1 MLKFYIFYSQFI
13 IKNMQEVTSKKE
25 SKDHCSCL
33 ICVIKMKKLTKKW
46 LPCPTRPITKPFSI
60 ACYFFKDLPQ
70 ITKRN
75 ENQALTREK
84 LNLVKH
90 QLTISAYVDCKKK
103 KKSLFLCKYLEEF
116 SYAICG
122 IQVKEIIFLTA
133 LQQGPVYLE
142 RIDNR

>member
-103 KKSLFLCKYLEEF
+103 KSLSLQVLRRIQLCYLWNPGKGNYF
-116 SYAICG
+116 SYS
-122 IQVKEIIFLTA
+122 TST
-133 LQQGPVYLE
+133 GPCVF
-142 RIDNR
+142 RTHR

>member
-25 SKDHCSCL
+25 SKDHCSCF
-33 ICVIKMKKLTKKW
+33 ICIVKMKKLTKKW

-90 QLTISAYVDCKKK
+90 QLTISAYVDYKKK
-103 KKSLFLCKYLEEF
+103 KKSLSLQVRRRIQLCYLWNAGKGNYF
-116 SYAICG
+116 SYS
-122 IQVKEIIFLTA
+122 TST
-133 LQQGPVYLE
+133 GPCVF
-142 RIDNR
+142 RMHR